1 MVKSFIEQRAVFSVV
16 FRLKLIHIWAV
27 LFGHAFKAKHKI
39 LMCMLRTTNPVVLNM
54 PFCKKNN

>member
-27 LFGHAFKAKHKI
+27 LLGHTFKAKHNI
-39 LMCMLRTTNPVVLNM
+39 LMCTFRTPKPVVLNI
-54 PFCKKNN
+54 PFCKRNN

>member
-27 LFGHAFKAKHKI
+27 LFGHALKPNTRF
-39 LMCMLRTTNPVVLNM
+39 
-54 PFCKKNN
+54 